1 MGECFRV
8 GVVKN
13 WSTEAKKK
21 FQKSW
26 KFKYND
32 VIQGTAVHLHTE
44 CLLKPDWI
52 ATLEMKIT
60 HSNME
65 TNSVPQL
72 PDLGNRLFSC
82 GYMMSRLC
90 MPRHVRVCL
99 PEKEQENFTSVGK
112 SVCASGSGSEFESQS
127 SFMLQQLGT
136 IHHNVRDCG
145 KHRNV
150 ADFHVIYITGE
161 EHEEMPCL
169 LHIIE
174 GFTVL
179 VYKTLCFRFVL
190 FGDEYCFQTDMG
202 VGM

>member
-1 MGECFRV
+1 MWVHDESIVHAQTCASMSTRKGTGEFYLCWKVSLCFWIRIWV
-8 GVVKN
+8 WGIFCPLQILDIWLRIVE
-13 WSTEAKKK
+13 SQTEA
-21 FQKSW
+21 
-26 KFKYND
+26 
-32 VIQGTAVHLHTE
+32 TE
-44 CLLKPDWI
+44 
-52 ATLEMKIT
+52 
-60 HSNME
+60 
-65 TNSVPQL
+65 
-72 PDLGNRLFSC
+72 
-82 GYMMSRLC
+82 
-90 MPRHVRVCL
+90 
-99 PEKEQENFTSVGK
+99 
-112 SVCASGSGSEFESQS
+112 EFRESQS

-202 VGM
+202 VGMWGMAKCFRVGAVKNWSTVTF

>member
-1 MGECFRV
+1 M
-8 GVVKN
+8 N
-13 WSTEAKKK
+13 
-21 FQKSW
+21 
-26 KFKYND
+26 
-32 VIQGTAVHLHTE
+32 LHTE

-112 SVCASGSGSEFESQS
+112 SVCASGSGSEFEAFS
-127 SFMLQQLGT
+127 
-136 IHHNVRDCG
+136 VP
-145 KHRNV
+145 
-150 ADFHVIYITGE
+150 Y
-161 EHEEMPCL
+161 
-169 LHIIE
+169 
-174 GFTVL
+174 
-179 VYKTLCFRFVL
+179 RF
-190 FGDEYCFQTDMG
+190 
-202 VGM
+202 